1 MLLKLRGGLNSF
13 FVTILL
19 GLLIAAFAI
28 FGIGPGMLTGSNQSV
43 AKVGDTEVSTNRF
56 FNAVQQRAQTLQAQ
70 FGGQFS
76 TPQLVQ
82 MMQLDQQVLN
92 QMLVE
97 ASVKEHVSSLGLRA
111 TDKQTATALR
121 GFEAFTNLDGSF
133 SQQLMLQAL
142 RQNNISE
149 SELVND
155 LRSGIA
161 RQQLIDSFI
170 VEDMI
175 PRDLANQLYI
185 WQAERR
191 QASLINFAASEITD
205 VAAPTEEQIQEYYDA
220 NIASYMTTERLT
232 YDYVLLTPAYFAAQV
247 VIPEGTIEADYQSR
261 SAEFA
266 TSELRTIFQAIFDTE
281 QDANDFIT
289 TVAGGADFT
298 ETAVASTDFA
308 ANEIDLGDNTRA
320 DIEAEFNTAAADLV
334 FSLEENKPSA
344 PFEDIGGW
352 SVFMV
357 PSITVIEGKSFDDVK
372 AELEQEYRNDE
383 AINTLFDFQNSI
395 NDAMEETGDL
405 KTVAA
410 TLDIPLAEIVGVDAQ
425 GQGSDGSQIVT
436 QQNEYI
442 VQSAV
447 FREELGAEA
456 TITDLNPTDATAG
469 FFLFNLKEIIAPA
482 QQELETVRDTV
493 IADWTVRA
501 KQTKAG
507 EVAET
512 AVERLKNG
520 ETAELIA
527 EELGGISFDAKNV
540 ARTGDSNSGVA
551 ANIRNLIFDLDKD
564 AVDSAA
570 AADGNGYV
578 VVKVLDAS
586 AGDPEA
592 AETAVNTLLD
602 KLNTDFQEELFVQY
616 QAYLA
621 ARYPA
626 EVNSLLIQQL
636 FSPENFQQ

>member
-82 MMQLDQQVLN
+82 MMQLDQQILN

-111 TDKQTATALR
+111 TDKQTATELR

-142 RQNNISE
+142 RQNNINE
-149 SELVND
+149 SELLND

-161 RQQLIDSFI
+161 RQQLIESFI

-191 QASLINFAASEITD
+191 QASLINFAASEIAGVT
-205 VAAPTEEQIQEYYDA
+205 APTDEQTQEHYDA
-220 NIASYMTTERLT
+220 NKASYMTAERRS

-247 VIPEGTIEADYQSR
+247 EIPAGTIEADYQSR
-261 SAEFA
+261 SAEFGA
-266 TSELRTIFQAIFDTE
+266 SELRTIFQAIFDTE

-298 ETAVASTDFA
+298 ETAVASTEFA

-320 DIEAEFNTAAADLV
+320 DMEAEFNTAAADLV

-372 AELEQEYRNDE
+372 SELEQEYRNDE

-405 KTVAA
+405 KTVAT
-410 TLDIPLAEIVGVDAQ
+410 TLGIPLAQIVGVDAQ
-425 GQGSDGSQIVT
+425 GQGADGSQVVT

-469 FFLFNLKEIIAPA
+469 FFLFNLIEITSPA
-482 QQELETVRDTV
+482 QQELETVRGAV
-493 IADWTVRA
+493 VADWTAKA
-501 KQTKAG
+501 KQAKAG
-507 EVAET
+507 EIAEA

-520 ETAELIA
+520 EAAELIA

-551 ANIRNLIFDLDKD
+551 ANIRNLIFDLDKG

-578 VVKVLDAS
+578 VVKIIDAS
-586 AGDPEA
+586 AGNPET

-602 KLNTDFQEELFVQY
+602 KLNADFQEELFVQY

-621 ARYPA
+621 TRYPA

-636 FSPENFQQ
+636 FSPENFQR

>member
-82 MMQLDQQVLN
+82 MMQLDQQILN

-111 TDKQTATALR
+111 TDKQTATELR

-142 RQNNISE
+142 RQNNINE
-149 SELVND
+149 SELLND

-161 RQQLIDSFI
+161 RQQLIESFI

-191 QASLINFAASEITD
+191 QASLINFAASEITG
-205 VAAPTEEQIQEYYDA
+205 VTAPTDEQTQEHYDA
-220 NIASYMTTERLT
+220 NKASYMTAERRS

-247 VIPEGTIEADYQSR
+247 EIPAGTIEADYQSR
-261 SAEFA
+261 SAEFGA
-266 TSELRTIFQAIFDTE
+266 SELRTIFQAIFDTE

-298 ETAVASTDFA
+298 ETAVASTEFA

-320 DIEAEFNTAAADLV
+320 DMEAEFNTAAADLV

-357 PSITVIEGKSFDDVK
+357 PSITIIEGKSFDDVK

-395 NDAMEETGDL
+395 NDAMEESGDL
-405 KTVAA
+405 KTVAT
-410 TLDIPLAEIVGVDAQ
+410 TLGIPLAQIVGVDAQ
-425 GQGSDGSQIVT
+425 GQGADGSQVVT

-469 FFLFNLKEIIAPA
+469 FFLFNLIEITSPA
-482 QQELETVRDTV
+482 QQELETVRGAV
-493 IADWTVRA
+493 VADWTAKA
-501 KQTKAG
+501 KQAKAG
-507 EVAET
+507 EIAEA

-520 ETAELIA
+520 EAAELIA

-551 ANIRNLIFDLDKD
+551 ANIRNLIFDLDKG

-578 VVKVLDAS
+578 VVKIIDAS
-586 AGDPEA
+586 AGNPET

-602 KLNTDFQEELFVQY
+602 KLNADFQEELFVQY

-621 ARYPA
+621 TRYPA

-636 FSPENFQQ
+636 FSPENFQR